1 MYSPIK
7 DVGIDEGQFK
17 TWLKKKEDL
26 NKNIEEVCAKYGK
39 TLNHIGALKSAG
51 LMYDAEHNLLFTHNA
66 KVKKMSIL
74 FPNPKSKGPGMPIK
88 CAGKLLHKHPLV
100 VSQLHNLT
108 ASLSFHH
115 QYVFRLEQPPG

>member
-66 KVKKMSIL
+66 KVKKTSIL
-74 FPNPKSKGPGMPIK
+74 LPNPKSKGPGMPIK

-108 ASLSFHH
+108 KFSSSIC
-115 QYVFRLEQPPG
+115 V

>member
-74 FPNPKSKGPGMPIK
+74 LPNPKSQIEGTRLSIK
-88 CAGKLLHKHPLV
+88 CVLKPVYKVPNLVFFNIIIMKL
-100 VSQLHNLT
+100 
-108 ASLSFHH
+108 
-115 QYVFRLEQPPG
+115 FRLEQPPG

>member
-26 NKNIEEVCAKYGK
+26 NKNIEKVCAKYGK

-51 LMYDAEHNLLFTHNA
+51 LMYDEEHNLLFTHNA

-74 FPNPKSKGPGMPIK
+74 LPNPKLRELG
-88 CAGKLLHKHPLV
+88 
-100 VSQLHNLT
+100 SQLN
-108 ASLSFHH
+108 
-115 QYVFRLEQPPG
+115 VC